1 MRLRAVAFASTVVL
15 AVVVGPALARAAD
28 PTTSPPAT
36 SAPPTTAAPTSAPT
50 TSAPTTAAPTTSAPT
65 TLAVTTTV
73 ASSTSSSSSSSST
86 SSSTTSTSI
95 PTTTTTGSSSSG
107 PSGATIGLIV
117 AAIAVA
123 GAAIALVV
131 VLLRRRNLQE
141 WQAVARSVRVE
152 GSRMLA
158 AVTGGMGT
166 LADPVV
172 AARTWSSL
180 DSLGAALRADL
191 QGLAAKAPEGEAS
204 RVVASVDHALQSL
217 RAAVDADR
225 ALRLGPPPP
234 TTEQLGYSEA
244 VLRQRAADFEQSL
257 SDLDRVS
264 IPPR

>member
-1 MRLRAVAFASTVVL
+1 
-15 AVVVGPALARAAD
+15 
-28 PTTSPPAT
+28 
-36 SAPPTTAAPTSAPT
+36 
-50 TSAPTTAAPTTSAPT
+50 
-65 TLAVTTTV
+65 
-73 ASSTSSSSSSSST
+73 
-86 SSSTTSTSI
+86 
-95 PTTTTTGSSSSG
+95 
-107 PSGATIGLIV
+107 
-117 AAIAVA
+117 
-123 GAAIALVV
+123 VV